1 MKKTEKRMICILI
14 LITVIVIIVGIVMG
28 INKNGKEKLKE
39 GTTGIERYED
49 NTEVGEFVNVL
60 EDGTKLNKSNKLSET
75 KTIDGLEIGNIQL
88 TTKDNVSL
96 ILGEIKNNTDTARGG
111 FPVDLT
117 LIDKEGKEIITIG
130 AYIQELKPGKSAQFN
145 TSATFDFANAYDFTI
160 KK

>member
-1 MKKTEKRMICILI
+1 MKKTEKQMIGVLI

-28 INKNGKEKLKE
+28 INKKEKQKDGKTE
-39 GTTGIERYED
+39 IEREEN

-60 EDGTKLNKSNKLSET
+60 EDGTKLNTSNKLTET
-75 KTIDGLEIGNIQL
+75 KTIDGLEIGNLQL